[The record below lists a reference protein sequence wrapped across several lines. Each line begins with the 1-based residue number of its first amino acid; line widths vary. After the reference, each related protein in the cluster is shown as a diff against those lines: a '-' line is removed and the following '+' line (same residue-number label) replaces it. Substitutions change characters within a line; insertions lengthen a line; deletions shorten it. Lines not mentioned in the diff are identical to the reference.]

1 MQQQEPC
8 QHPPSSLHIEP
19 YVRQEA
25 EFWPAVGRH
34 VLAQATEDTVV
45 VYQAYT
51 PSIGV
56 LAAGQ
61 GDFRGIPG
69 FSETRMTWVKTN
81 FLWMAFRC
89 GWASKPNQET
99 VLAITLKRP
108 FFERMLAASLSTS
121 AGTTAKG
128 PCIGADVVLQWD
140 PDHLPDGSKHPG
152 RRAVQLGL
160 RGGVRDEYISGR
172 HTVCIEDITPFVR
185 EMGAIA
191 AGGEPRWVGLLVP
204 SERVL
209 RLRDEVRSH
218 IAADAHPVH

>member
-45 VYQAYT
+45 VYQARRRSGPLLMLLLAPPQCWLPGWLQRVAPACMPKVSNGPQLLPPVQAYT

-81 FLWMAFRC
+81 FLWMAFR
-89 GWASKPNQET
+89 
-99 VLAITLKRP
+99 
-108 FFERMLAASLSTS
+108 
-121 AGTTAKG
+121 
-128 PCIGADVVLQWD
+128 
-140 PDHLPDGSKHPG
+140 
-152 RRAVQLGL
+152 
-160 RGGVRDEYISGR
+160 
-172 HTVCIEDITPFVR
+172 
-185 EMGAIA
+185 
-191 AGGEPRWVGLLVP
+191 
-204 SERVL
+204 
-209 RLRDEVRSH
+209 
-218 IAADAHPVH
+218 